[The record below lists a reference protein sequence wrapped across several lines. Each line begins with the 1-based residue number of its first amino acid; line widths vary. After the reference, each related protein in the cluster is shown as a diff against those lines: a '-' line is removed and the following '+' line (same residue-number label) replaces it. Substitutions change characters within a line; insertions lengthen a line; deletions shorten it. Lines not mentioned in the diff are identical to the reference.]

1 MSKKHFNTVEETISW
16 RNFKLGDRIYD
27 LSHLDAHETE
37 YIESRKDGSS
47 TTYRYIVTYS
57 FHCFTKTEINQ
68 IDEYL
73 YHAPKE
79 SRHFN
84 FKRYQLSLQLRD
96 IINSLNKHVCF
107 RASEYKGR
115 ESYAICKLKDETGNG
130 KRSRL

>member
-79 SRHFN
+79 SRLEARRGMLPRRN
-84 FKRYQLSLQLRD
+84 V
-96 IINSLNKHVCF
+96 LN
-107 RASEYKGR
+107 
-115 ESYAICKLKDETGNG
+115 ILPKLK
-130 KRSRL
+130 RLERVE